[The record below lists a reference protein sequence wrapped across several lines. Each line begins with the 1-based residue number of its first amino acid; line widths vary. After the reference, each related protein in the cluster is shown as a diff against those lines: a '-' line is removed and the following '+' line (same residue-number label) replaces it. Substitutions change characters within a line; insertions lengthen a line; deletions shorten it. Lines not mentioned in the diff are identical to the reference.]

1 MFFSRLT
8 LCADFYSVPFPP
20 PCYRSG
26 TQKTPVIL
34 PKVQVAGYIPK
45 CAHTSFTHQRQN
57 RLTMPLSRHCVGK
70 CQDNELTRNSS
81 GNTRPQS
88 SHLAEPLLTDPGL
101 KSEFSVHKLI
111 STLSKNVQAGNE
123 WSNLLPKFSQ
133 TRKKPPPSS
142 VRASYT
148 ASYSAFLISA
158 FLVNSV
164 SFCSASQNIK
174 RRVSRTKNQLFLLC
188 LLLLFVFYM

>member
-1 MFFSRLT
+1 MGEFSSPELT
-8 LCADFYSVPFPP
+8 LCTESYSVTVKH
-20 PCYRSG
+20 PCDRSG

-34 PKVQVAGYIPK
+34 LKVHVAGYTK
-45 CAHTSFTHQRQN
+45 TRMHQRS
-57 RLTMPLSRHCVGK
+57 RSGRTVPLSRHCVGK

-188 LLLLFVFYM
+188 FLLLFVFYM